1 MPELSKCPKCEGS
14 MEAGYISDNTGG
26 AIFHSAWISG
36 AKVGFFKT
44 PKAITIV
51 AHRCVS
57 CGFLESYAPKST
69 S

>member
-1 MPELSKCPKCEGS
+1 
-14 MEAGYISDNTGG
+14 MEAGYISDNAGI
-26 AIFHSAWISG
+26 AILHSTWISG

-44 PKAITIV
+44 PEAITIV

-57 CGFLESYAPKST
+57 CGFLENYAPKSA

>member
-1 MPELSKCPKCEGS
+1 

-26 AIFHSAWISG
+26 AILHSAWISG
-36 AKVGFFKT
+36 ANVGFFKT
-44 PKAITIV
+44 PKSITIV

-57 CGFLESYAPKST
+57 CGFLESYAPEST